1 MEIDSCV
8 VLFFCSAFERAET
21 ITTEFGTRK
30 QHFRFSSARRDIAHI
45 CSSNTEKKT
54 RNAKKRERKTS
65 APQSARLS
73 LDEYVYR
80 YRYYRV
86 HCVRLGAVAGMKGI
100 VIQSNLLEGIK

>member
-45 CSSNTEKKT
+45 CSSNTEKKNT
-54 RNAKKRERKTS
+54 KCQKEGEEDVS
-65 APQSARLS
+65 APVGPPVSR
-73 LDEYVYR
+73 
-80 YRYYRV
+80 
-86 HCVRLGAVAGMKGI
+86 
-100 VIQSNLLEGIK
+100 